1 MGTLQKLALR
11 CNCISG
17 QFHTSPIRGM
27 ACLVLSKITEPLER
41 LQAERHN
48 TAPARQQQP
57 NYEEVRCISVRR
69 FLVLVVLWL
78 TPVGSIST
86 AAQSR
91 VDRVYFVAEMSR
103 VGSEVE
109 TIIEVEA
116 VGLEFGHSAHAR
128 ACFQWGTAKV
138 VACVLT
144 DVLVYLSVRRSS

>member
-1 MGTLQKLALR
+1 MLFWFSTERNGGGYFTKTGPEMQPH
-11 CNCISG
+11 
-17 QFHTSPIRGM
+17 FWPIPHATDQED

-41 LQAERHN
+41 LYAERHN

-57 NYEEVRCISVRR
+57 DYEEVRCVSVRL
-69 FLVLVVLWL
+69 FSALVVLWL
-78 TPVGSIST
+78 MPVGSISN

-103 VGSEVE
+103 VGSELE

-128 ACFQWGTAKV
+128 ACFH
-138 VACVLT
+138 
-144 DVLVYLSVRRSS
+144 